1 MDNPEKLATL
11 RTQYE
16 DKQNKIITQYD
27 HYNLCPNDIHVYAWS
42 SCLSLSTSICG
53 SRKAHLY
60 CYLTVNPLFLHF
72 TGV

>member
-1 MDNPEKLATL
+1 MDNPEKLAAL

-42 SCLSLSTSICG
+42 SCLSLSTFNCKIFLVLHQYVDRGKHICI
-53 SRKAHLY
+53 AI
-60 CYLTVNPLFLHF
+60 
-72 TGV
+72 